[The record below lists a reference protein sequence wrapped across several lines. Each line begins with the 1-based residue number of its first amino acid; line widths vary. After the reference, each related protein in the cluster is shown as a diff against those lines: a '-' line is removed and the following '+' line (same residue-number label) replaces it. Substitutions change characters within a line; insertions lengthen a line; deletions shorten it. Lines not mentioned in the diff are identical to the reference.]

1 MGGDISGWS
10 ARPLKSHLRRTRP
23 LIQIIIA
30 PPLFTWKYF
39 QKSDK
44 KPQTDITFGISTKK
58 DARHACLNQN
68 LKSRGTSST

>member
-10 ARPLKSHLRRTRP
+10 ARPLKSRLRRTRP

-39 QKSDK
+39 QRPAK
-44 KPQTDITFGISTKK
+44 KPQTEIKFGISTQKMPDMLVWNK
-58 DARHACLNQN
+58 I
-68 LKSRGTSST
+68 